1 MINFEYNPPG
11 TGARAAK
18 SKSDDYRARAA
29 HCCVAVR
36 CLVRSRNDCT
46 APKPAQKI
54 VHFLL
59 DFLRKQS
66 VSGGQRSPHAE
77 AAPASRPAL
86 LSPASAI
93 RPPRGCG
100 GGGAMVRR
108 DPERSHD
115 MTKRKAQRS
124 AKPRSATKTRSKVKR
139 AKPIHHNSRAKSK
152 QAAVVAL
159 LNRPQ
164 GATIAA
170 IIDATGWQSHSVRGF
185 LAGVV
190 RKKLGLTLQ
199 SEKTDGERVYRVIE
213 PQAA

>member
-1 MINFEYNPPG
+1 M
-11 TGARAAK
+11 A
-18 SKSDDYRARAA
+18 
-29 HCCVAVR
+29 
-36 CLVRSRNDCT
+36 
-46 APKPAQKI
+46 
-54 VHFLL
+54 
-59 DFLRKQS
+59 
-66 VSGGQRSPHAE
+66 
-77 AAPASRPAL
+77 
-86 LSPASAI
+86 
-93 RPPRGCG
+93 
-100 GGGAMVRR
+100 
-108 DPERSHD
+108 
-115 MTKRKAQRS
+115 KRKAQT

-139 AKPIHHNSRAKSK
+139 ARPTVHHNSRAKSK

-159 LNRPQ
+159 LNRAQ